1 MPFQDKA
8 SSLKINNSSCNT
20 TCQLNVRLKSANSL
34 PLIIV
39 SSDSKVRTT
48 FNLFISV
55 LIMTPVFRKGHNNVG
70 LGIELGGSGDCFK
83 TLKELDKVTSVFLN
97 LGCLSPLASFYIPW
111 ERIVLSLAFSR
122 RILVEGYITS
132 VLRLAVLLWICV
144 VYKWVFVGK
153 MQMCHSLFHSLTQLL
168 ATFVNYPEH
177 YRSYWMSIKSI
188 TKQLVIQ

>member
-55 LIMTPVFRKGHNNVG
+55 LIMTPVLKMLIMLDWG
-70 LGIELGGSGDCFK
+70 LSWGEV
-83 TLKELDKVTSVFLN
+83 E
-97 LGCLSPLASFYIPW
+97 
-111 ERIVLSLAFSR
+111 IVL
-122 RILVEGYITS
+122 
-132 VLRLAVLLWICV
+132 
-144 VYKWVFVGK
+144 K
-153 MQMCHSLFHSLTQLL
+153 H
-168 ATFVNYPEH
+168 
-177 YRSYWMSIKSI
+177 
-188 TKQLVIQ
+188 

>member
-55 LIMTPVFRKGHNNVG
+55 LIMTPGRSIEKVIIMLDWG
-70 LGIELGGSGDCFK
+70 LSWGEL
-83 TLKELDKVTSVFLN
+83 E
-97 LGCLSPLASFYIPW
+97 
-111 ERIVLSLAFSR
+111 IVL
-122 RILVEGYITS
+122 
-132 VLRLAVLLWICV
+132 
-144 VYKWVFVGK
+144 K
-153 MQMCHSLFHSLTQLL
+153 H
-168 ATFVNYPEH
+168 
-177 YRSYWMSIKSI
+177 
-188 TKQLVIQ
+188 

>member
-132 VLRLAVLLWICV
+132 VLRLAFLLV
-144 VYKWVFVGK
+144 N
-153 MQMCHSLFHSLTQLL
+153 MCGVQVSFCGQNANVSFTLSLTHSVVGNFCQL
-168 ATFVNYPEH
+168 
-177 YRSYWMSIKSI
+177 S
-188 TKQLVIQ
+188 